1 MLDFFTYAQGKYL
14 IKIFSNLLEMGTIKV
29 TELMKNSSLKEEMKS
44 RRLDHFE
51 NNMIVYSISPLKD

>member
-14 IKIFSNLLEMGTIKV
+14 IKIFSNLLEMGTINV

-51 NNMIVYSISPLKD
+51 NNMIVYSISPFKD